1 MNYSQQFQSLI
12 DNPEKSLFGF
22 KDMSEEKQKAY
33 SEAFYMQHPAPK
45 NEFDEYG
52 LRYDIDYLGKIG
64 SDIVMCPVEFMA
76 NYVDA
81 TTKSLVDSNNEE
93 FIEGSMLN
101 AAEIMLHKQTYQHIN
116 ATAFGNM
123 AYLYINVKNDNVRR
137 VIKEALLDIF
147 VWKVRQYK
155 SIIDSLNIIN

>member
-45 NEFDEYG
+45 NKFDEYG

-64 SDIVMCPVEFMA
+64 SDIVLCPVEFMA
-76 NYVDA
+76 NYVDMV
-81 TTKSLVDSNNEE
+81 TKSKIDSDVNSFVESMSVESMITDIDEE
-93 FIEGSMLN
+93 YFTHLN
-101 AAEIMLHKQTYQHIN
+101 ATSL
-116 ATAFGNM
+116 GNM
-123 AYLYINVKNDNVRR
+123 AYAYLHTIGSAKQSL
-137 VIKEALLDIF
+137 KEMITKVF
-147 VWKVRQYK
+147 IWKANQYK
-155 SIIDSLNIIN
+155 KIIDSLSALN